1 MEGEE
6 GEFKVRPAGLR
17 YKGKWGVGRT
27 LGGGVA
33 PSSVVDYEV
42 RLGP

>member
-1 MEGEE
+1 MKRGK
-6 GEFKVRPAGLR
+6 FKVRRPALGIR
-17 YKGKWGVGRT
+17 EWGVGRT
-27 LGGGVA
+27 LGGGVS